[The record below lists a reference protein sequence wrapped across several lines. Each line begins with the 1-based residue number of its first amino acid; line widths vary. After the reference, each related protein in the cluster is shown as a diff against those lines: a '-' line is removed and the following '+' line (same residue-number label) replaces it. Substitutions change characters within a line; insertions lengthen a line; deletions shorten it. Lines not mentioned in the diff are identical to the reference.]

1 MQQISFLLNGKA
13 VTLEVSGSETLLSA
27 LRDKLAVKSVKE
39 GCGIGECGT
48 CTVLIDDEPHYACL
62 TLGSKVQGRDVKTVE
77 YLSENG
83 LFHPLQEAFVHWG
96 AVQCGYC
103 TPGLLLSAYSLL
115 LKNKRPSRQEIKE
128 AISGNLC
135 RCTGY
140 VQVVEA
146 IEDAARVMQKQEGGK
161 PTPDN
166 LVSSNQPRSIER
178 ATVISNKLRPQVL
191 VPKTKAEALAF
202 LSAHEDLTVIA
213 GGTDLLIR
221 LRKSEEKQSLLD
233 IALLDELKRITPANG
248 QIEIGPAVTHAQAHR
263 DPDIKAK
270 ARSLSLACGWV
281 GSPQIRNMGTIG
293 GNLVN
298 ASPAADT
305 IPPLL
310 IHDTR
315 LTLET
320 GDRKRTCRLKD
331 FITAPYRSRIDRHE
345 LVTAVELESLEGY
358 REGYE
363 RVIKR
368 AAWAISRISLAWAIQ
383 EEEGIYRE
391 VRLAVGSCTPIPFRA
406 GKAEAFLKGKPK
418 TREVIIEA
426 AEMAVQEIREI
437 TGMRPSF
444 AYKIPVARGM
454 LEKVLRS
461 Q

>member
-1 MQQISFLLNGKA
+1 MQQINFHLNGKA
-13 VTLEVSGSETLLSA
+13 VTLKVSGSETLLSA
-27 LRDKLAVKSVKE
+27 LRDKLTVKSVKE

-62 TLGSKVQGRDVKTVE
+62 TLASKVQGRDVKTVE
-77 YLSENG
+77 YLSQDG

-115 LKNKRPSRQEIKE
+115 LKNQRPSRQEIKE

-146 IEDAARVMQKQEGGK
+146 IEDVAKTMQKQEGDK
-161 PTPDN
+161 PTTDN
-166 LVSSNQPRSIER
+166 LVSPNQPRSIEG

-202 LSAHEDLTVIA
+202 LSAHEDLAVIA

-221 LRKSEEKQSLLD
+221 LRKSEEKQFLLD

-248 QIEIGPAVTHAQAHR
+248 RIEIGPAVTHAQAHS

-270 ARSLSLACGWV
+270 ARSLSLACSWV

-320 GDRKRTCRLKD
+320 GDRKRICRLKD
-331 FITAPYRSRIDRHE
+331 FIAGPYRSQIDRHE

-368 AAWAISRISLAWAIQ
+368 AAWAISKISLAWAIQ
-383 EEEGIYRE
+383 EEEGIYRD

-426 AEMAVQEIREI
+426 AEMAVQEIRKI
-437 TGMRPSF
+437 TGLRPSF

>member
-1 MQQISFLLNGKA
+1 MHQIDFHLNGKA
-13 VTLEVSGSETLLSA
+13 VTLEVSGSEILLSA

-62 TLGSKVQGRDVKTVE
+62 TLSSKVQGRDVKTVE

-115 LKNKRPSRQEIKE
+115 LKNKSPSRQEIKE

-146 IEDAARVMQKQEGGK
+146 IEDAAKTMQKQESSK
-161 PTPDN
+161 LSPDH
-166 LVSSNQPRSIER
+166 LVFSNHPRIIEG
-178 ATVISNKLRPQVL
+178 AMVISKKLRPQVL

-221 LRKSEEKQSLLD
+221 LRQSEKKKPLLD
-233 IALLDELKRITPANG
+233 ITLLDELKRITPANG
-248 QIEIGPAVTHAQAHR
+248 KIKIGPAVTHAQAQR

-270 ARSLSLACGWV
+270 ARSLSLACGWI

-320 GDRKRTCRLKD
+320 VARKRTCRLED
-331 FITAPYRSRIDRHE
+331 FIAAPYRSQIDHKE

-391 VRLAVGSCTPIPFRA
+391 VRLAVGSCTPVPFRA
-406 GKAEAFLKGKPK
+406 RKVEEFLRGKDKD
-418 TREVIIEA
+418 REVIIEA
-426 AEMAVQEIREI
+426 AEMAVQEITELS
-437 TGMRPSF
+437 GPRPSF
-444 AYKIPVARGM
+444 TYKMPVIRGM
-454 LEKVLRS
+454 LGKVLRG
-461 Q
+461 